1 MGTDSPAS
9 CRNRSPHFPI
19 YLPNPRNHLPLTSPG
34 SALRRC
40 YRVCSLLMPSLKQL
54 EANRRNAQKSTGP
67 RSVEGKAASSQN
79 ALKSGIDAK
88 AQTLPGEKPEALEAL
103 AAEYYDRFRP
113 ATPEARH
120 LVDTLV
126 SNEWL
131 LRRFRRIEVQILKH
145 EMEAAYRLDAKNPE
159 GHAYVRA
166 ERSFDR
172 LQRRINAA
180 ERNYH
185 RALKELK
192 PSPKLASFPHPTP
205 LSFPH
210 PTPLSFLHPHPIRTQ
225 RRDR

>member
-1 MGTDSPAS
+1 MATLAQ
-9 CRNRSPHFPI
+9 
-19 YLPNPRNHLPLTSPG
+19 T
-34 SALRRC
+34 
-40 YRVCSLLMPSLKQL
+40 

-67 RSVEGKAASSQN
+67 CSVEGKAASSQN

-88 AQTLPGEKPEALEAL
+88 SQVLPGEQAGALEAL
-103 AAEYYDRFRP
+103 TADYYARFRP

-145 EMEAAYRLDAKNPE
+145 EMESAYRIDAKNSV
-159 GHAYVRA
+159 GDAYTRS
-166 ERSFDR
+166 ERSFER

-185 RALKELK
+185 RALKELQIGFVPPPVADTDTEARPSGIVPG
-192 PSPKLASFPHPTP
+192 PSPAPVQAPGTGRVSGEIASLQSCADLPRATSLGPDTSP
-205 LSFPH
+205 GL
-210 PTPLSFLHPHPIRTQ
+210 
-225 RRDR
+225 

>member
-1 MGTDSPAS
+1 MA
-9 CRNRSPHFPI
+9 
-19 YLPNPRNHLPLTSPG
+19 
-34 SALRRC
+34 
-40 YRVCSLLMPSLKQL
+40 SLKQL

-88 AQTLPGEKPEALEAL
+88 AQTLPGEKPEALDTL
-103 AAEYYDRFRP
+103 TAEYYDRFRP

-145 EMEAAYRLDAKNPE
+145 EMEAAFRLDAKNPE
-159 GHAYVRA
+159 GHAYVRS

-185 RALKELK
+185 RALKELSAIGFV
-192 PSPKLASFPHPTP
+192 PSPTPDTDTEARPSGSAPPPIPAPDPRPPAPDEAPAPAPDLPPLCFPTR
-205 LSFPH
+205 F
-210 PTPLSFLHPHPIRTQ
+210 
-225 RRDR
+225 

>member
-1 MGTDSPAS
+1 MA
-9 CRNRSPHFPI
+9 
-19 YLPNPRNHLPLTSPG
+19 
-34 SALRRC
+34 
-40 YRVCSLLMPSLKQL
+40 SLKQL

-103 AAEYYDRFRP
+103 TAEYYDRFRP

-145 EMEAAYRLDAKNPE
+145 EMEAAFRLDAKNPE

-166 ERSFDR
+166 ERSFER

-185 RALKELK
+185 RALKELSEIGFVPPPVPDTDTEAR
-192 PSPKLASFPHPTP
+192 PSGSAPAVTPFIPQPADTDAPVSQPLPTG
-205 LSFPH
+205 
-210 PTPLSFLHPHPIRTQ
+210 PIGFVP
-225 RRDR
+225 

>member
-1 MGTDSPAS
+1 
-9 CRNRSPHFPI
+9 
-19 YLPNPRNHLPLTSPG
+19 
-34 SALRRC
+34 
-40 YRVCSLLMPSLKQL
+40 MPSLKQL

-159 GHAYVRA
+159 GHAYVRS

-185 RALKELK
+185 RALKELSEIGFV
-192 PSPKLASFPHPTP
+192 PSPAPALVPSPTP
-205 LSFPH
+205 AFVPSPAPALGPS
-210 PTPLSFLHPHPIRTQ
+210 PTPALVPSPAPDTDTEARPSGSAPAPAEPPLPL
-225 RRDR
+225 

>member
-1 MGTDSPAS
+1 MATLAQ
-9 CRNRSPHFPI
+9 
-19 YLPNPRNHLPLTSPG
+19 T
-34 SALRRC
+34 
-40 YRVCSLLMPSLKQL
+40 

-67 RSVEGKAASSQN
+67 CSVEGKAASSQN

-88 AQTLPGEKPEALEAL
+88 SQVLPGEQAGALEAL
-103 AAEYYDRFRP
+103 TADYYARFRP

-145 EMEAAYRLDAKNPE
+145 EMESAYRIDAKNSV
-159 GHAYVRA
+159 GDAYTRS
-166 ERSFDR
+166 ERSFER

-185 RALKELK
+185 RALKELQIGFVPPPAPDTDTEAR
-192 PSPKLASFPHPTP
+192 PSGSAPGPAPAPDQAPGTGRVSSEIASLQSCDHLPQ
-205 LSFPH
+205 
-210 PTPLSFLHPHPIRTQ
+210 PISPG
-225 RRDR
+225 RDTSPGL

>member
-1 MGTDSPAS
+1 
-9 CRNRSPHFPI
+9 
-19 YLPNPRNHLPLTSPG
+19 
-34 SALRRC
+34 
-40 YRVCSLLMPSLKQL
+40 MPSLKQL

-159 GHAYVRA
+159 GHAYVRS

-185 RALKELK
+185 RALKELSEIGFV
-192 PSPKLASFPHPTP
+192 PSPAPALVPPRHLP
-205 LSFPH
+205 LLVPSPA
-210 PTPLSFLHPHPIRTQ
+210 PDTDTEARPSGSAPAPAEPPLPL
-225 RRDR
+225 

>member
-1 MGTDSPAS
+1 MA
-9 CRNRSPHFPI
+9 
-19 YLPNPRNHLPLTSPG
+19 
-34 SALRRC
+34 
-40 YRVCSLLMPSLKQL
+40 SLKQL

-103 AAEYYDRFRP
+103 TAEYYDRFRP

-159 GHAYVRA
+159 GHAYVRS

-185 RALKELK
+185 RALKELIGNW
-192 PSPKLASFPHPTP
+192 LRSFTRPRYGHRGATVRERAAPHPGP
-205 LSFPH
+205 RRGPRPGPRSGPRHSPSLLSP
-210 PTPLSFLHPHPIRTQ
+210 SFLIPSNRLGGLTMGPGCAQ
-225 RRDR
+225 

>member
-1 MGTDSPAS
+1 
-9 CRNRSPHFPI
+9 
-19 YLPNPRNHLPLTSPG
+19 
-34 SALRRC
+34 
-40 YRVCSLLMPSLKQL
+40 MPSLKQL

-145 EMEAAYRLDAKNPE
+145 EMEAAFRLDAKNPE
-159 GHAYVRA
+159 GHAYVRS

-185 RALKELK
+185 RALKELSAIGFV
-192 PSPKLASFPHPTP
+192 PSPAPDTDTEARPSGSAPAPTRPPAPTP
-205 LSFPH
+205 GPR
-210 PTPLSFLHPHPIRTQ
+210 PLAPGEAPLPL
-225 RRDR
+225 

>member
-1 MGTDSPAS
+1 MAT
-9 CRNRSPHFPI
+9 
-19 YLPNPRNHLPLTSPG
+19 
-34 SALRRC
+34 
-40 YRVCSLLMPSLKQL
+40 LKQV

-88 AQTLPGEKPEALEAL
+88 SQVLPGEQAGALEAL
-103 AAEYYDRFRP
+103 TAEYYGRFRP

-120 LVDTLV
+120 LVDTLI

-145 EMEAAYRLDAKNPE
+145 EMESAYSIDAKNPV
-159 GHAYVRA
+159 GDAYTRS

-185 RALKELK
+185 RALKELQSQPQAPDPEDAPAPVPIPVPDPIGFV
-192 PSPKLASFPHPTP
+192 PSPVPSQLPSTLAICVSSITG
-205 LSFPH
+205 
-210 PTPLSFLHPHPIRTQ
+210 
-225 RRDR
+225 RDSSEITSLQSCDH

>member
-1 MGTDSPAS
+1 
-9 CRNRSPHFPI
+9 
-19 YLPNPRNHLPLTSPG
+19 
-34 SALRRC
+34 
-40 YRVCSLLMPSLKQL
+40 MPSLKQL

-185 RALKELK
+185 RALKELQAL
-192 PSPKLASFPHPTP
+192 PPEIGFVPPPDPAFVPPPDPAFVPPPTP
-205 LSFPH
+205 DTDTEARPLGSA
-210 PTPLSFLHPHPIRTQ
+210 PTPPAA
-225 RRDR
+225 